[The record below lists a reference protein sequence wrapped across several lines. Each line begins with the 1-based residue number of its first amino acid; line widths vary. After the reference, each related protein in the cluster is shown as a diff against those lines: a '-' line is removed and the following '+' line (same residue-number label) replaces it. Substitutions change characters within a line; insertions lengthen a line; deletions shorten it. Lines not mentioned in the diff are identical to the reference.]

1 MILNNDTAFHGIL
14 RGRKLWEL
22 HVRSSVVK
30 QVLKLLC
37 FAQISKHLRKYYITI
52 WQLIFYESSYF
63 FTAHHAQQVS
73 GPVHI
78 ENDNGQLVLHAKR
91 ESGHIHH
98 L

>member
-1 MILNNDTAFHGIL
+1 MILNNDVAFHGIL
-14 RGRKLWEL
+14 GGRKLWEL

-37 FAQISKHLRKYYITI
+37 FAQISKHLRKYYII
-52 WQLIFYESSYF
+52 VCLLVFYECSYF
-63 FTAHHAQQVS
+63 FAANHTHQIS

-78 ENDNGQLVLHAKR
+78 EDDNGQLVLHAKR
-91 ESGHIHH
+91 EGGHIHH